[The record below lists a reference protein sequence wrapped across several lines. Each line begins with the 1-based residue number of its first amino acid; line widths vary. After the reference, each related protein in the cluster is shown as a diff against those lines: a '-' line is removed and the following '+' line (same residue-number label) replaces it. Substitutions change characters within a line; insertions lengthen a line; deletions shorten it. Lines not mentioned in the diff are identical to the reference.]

1 MSAVAFGYPV
11 GAMEEEKTKS
21 ERFPKMRHWVLFIG
35 LIVAFAQFY
44 FLSVLVQVYSPPPM
58 TVFGVS
64 RK

>member
-1 MSAVAFGYPV
+1 
-11 GAMEEEKTKS
+11 MEEEKTKS